1 MELQLSEG
9 DMSLGRTALR
19 RPKREGIGVRVLYFD
34 CFAGIA
40 GDMTIGAMLD
50 VIDGLEGTKEF
61 SAAFPA
67 AVAAALNVPDVDV
80 RVSRGARGGLSGY
93 RIEVATHEHH
103 PHRHLRDVL
112 DIIERSRFSPF
123 VKERGAAA
131 FRRLAEAEGSVHG
144 VSPEEIHFHEVGA
157 IDCLVDVL
165 GAFMLLERLAP
176 GRVICSPLNVGS
188 GTVKCAHGLLPVP
201 APATSALLKGA
212 PVFVAGEPMERVTP
226 TGALLATMFADEF
239 GTLPAGTLVVEGRGL
254 GGRESDIPNALRV
267 FCLECPSDAE
277 RSPLEHDAGVV
288 LETNIDDMNPQFY
301 APAMER
307 LFEAGALD
315 VWLDSI
321 MMKKGRPAVRLSC
334 LCRPEDRET
343 MASIILRH
351 TTTLGMRC
359 IAVDRLKAR
368 SESHPCE
375 TSLGTVRRKD
385 AMLGSERIHSS
396 LEYDD
401 LLEVS
406 RTAGIPLP
414 ELHRRMSVETGE
426 YGE

>member
-1 MELQLSEG
+1 M
-9 DMSLGRTALR
+9 
-19 RPKREGIGVRVLYFD
+19 RVLYFD

-40 GDMTIGAMLD
+40 GDMTFGAMLD
-50 VIDGLEGTKEF
+50 VIDGLEGSKDFTDT
-61 SAAFPA
+61 FPA
-67 AVAAALNVPDVDV
+67 AVTAALGVPDVGV
-80 RVSRGARGGLSGY
+80 RVVRDRRGGVSGY

-103 PHRHLRDVL
+103 PHRHLHDVL
-112 DIIERSRFSPF
+112 DIIERSSFSPF
-123 VKERGAAA
+123 VRERGAAA

-144 VSPEEIHFHEVGA
+144 VSPDEIHFHEVGA

-165 GAFMLLERLAP
+165 GSFMLLERLAP
-176 GRVICSPLNVGS
+176 GRVVFSPLNVGS
-188 GTVKCAHGLLPVP
+188 GTVKCAHGVLPVP
-201 APATSALLKGA
+201 APATSALLKGV

-226 TGALLATMFADEF
+226 TGALLATMIADEF
-239 GTLPAGTLVVEGRGL
+239 GSLPAGKLVAEGRGL

-267 FCLECPSDAE
+267 FCLECASGAG
-277 RSPLEHDAGVV
+277 RLPLEHDTGVV